1 MKLSILLLTLFLA
14 ACGTGRKAADDTLD
28 SGTTVRG
35 VSTLLAENPEM
46 LRETVIDVIGEGEG
60 ADEALDIIGRY
71 EADLGFVLGARTSGA
86 TIADTT
92 DSPVRYRGQDE
103 LANRYQNP
111 DAGRGTVTS
120 SPERVR
126 IDRFVRNSLSVAMI
140 GLNECYVNFNE
151 TGEDRC
157 ARRGLAHGYIALIS
171 NPSPAQKTDVI
182 EKIKFLQAPL
192 LK

>member
-14 ACGTGRKAADDTLD
+14 GCGTGKRAAD
-28 SGTTVRG
+28 GTMEAGSAVRG

-46 LRETVIDVIGEGEG
+46 LRKTVIGLIGEGAG
-60 ADEALDIIGRY
+60 ADAAREIIDRY
-71 EADLGFVLGARTSGA
+71 EADLGFVQGERPSGA
-86 TIADTT
+86 TIADSATA
-92 DSPVRYRGQDE
+92 SP
-103 LANRYQNP
+103 
-111 DAGRGTVTS
+111 S
-120 SPERVR
+120 SER
-126 IDRFVRNSLSVAMI
+126 IQRFLRNSLSVAMI

-171 NPSPAQKTDVI
+171 NPSPAQKADVI
-182 EKIKFLQAPL
+182 QKMKFLQGSL